1 VTASPPALLE
11 ALGLYAGTFLVATLS
26 SVVPLVA
33 IEVFLVGVAVTIA
46 PAVAPLPALV
56 LLAAAGQLAGK
67 LPIYY
72 AARGLAGLA
81 ARSAR
86 HRARLERVRAW
97 ADRRRSKP
105 LVLATSAV
113 LGLPPFSLAA
123 TAAGALAVPL
133 RTFCAIVLA
142 GRALRFAILVGI
154 AALAS

>member
-1 VTASPPALLE
+1 MSPSDVLA
-11 ALGLYAGTFLVATLS
+11 ALGLYAGTFLVAALS
-26 SVVPLVA
+26 SVIPLVA
-33 IEVFLVGVAVTIA
+33 IEVFLVGVAVAIA

-72 AARGLAGLA
+72 ASRGLAGLA
-81 ARSAR
+81 ARSGP
-86 HRARLERVRAW
+86 HRARLDRIRAW

-105 LVLATSAV
+105 LVLASSAV

-133 RTFCAIVLA
+133 RTFCAVVLA
-142 GRALRFAILVGI
+142 GRALRFAVLVTA
-154 AALAS
+154 AALAA

>member
-1 VTASPPALLE
+1 MSPHAVL
-11 ALGLYAGTFLVATLS
+11 AGLGLYAGTFLVAAVS
-26 SVVPLVA
+26 SVIPLVA
-33 IEVFLVGVAVTIA
+33 IEVFLVGVAVAIA

-56 LLAAAGQLAGK
+56 ALAAAGQLAGK

-81 ARSAR
+81 ACSPR

-97 ADRRRSKP
+97 ADRRRSRP
-105 LVLATSAV
+105 LILASSAV

-133 RTFCAIVLA
+133 RTFCAVVLA
-142 GRALRFAILVGI
+142 GRALRFAILVGA
-154 AALAS
+154 AALAA

>member
-1 VTASPPALLE
+1 VSPSSIVE
-11 ALGLYAGTFLVATLS
+11 AVGLYAGTFLVAAVS

-33 IEVFLVGVAVTIA
+33 IEVFLVGVALALA

-72 AARGLAGLA
+72 ATRGAAGL
-81 ARSAR
+81 SGP

-97 ADRRRSKP
+97 IDRGRSKT
-105 LVLATSAV
+105 LVLAASAV
-113 LGLPPFSLAA
+113 LGLPPFSIVA
-123 TAAGALAVPL
+123 TAAGALAVPV
-133 RTFCAIVLA
+133 RTFCAIVFA
-142 GRALRFAILVGI
+142 GRALRFSVLVAT